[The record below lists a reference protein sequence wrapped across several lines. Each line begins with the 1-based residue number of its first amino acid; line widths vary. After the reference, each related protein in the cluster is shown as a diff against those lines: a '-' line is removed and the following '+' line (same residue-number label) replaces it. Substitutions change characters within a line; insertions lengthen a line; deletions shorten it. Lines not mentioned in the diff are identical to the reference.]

1 MWSVSSAGSRQGG
14 LESPVDARN
23 ASSTTLS
30 SISSAS
36 TKNSPLFA
44 QPTPPGGVG
53 LNALSPPDFTFPAMP
68 ILHTMWPTSLPS
80 PATVHHL
87 VELFFRRCVLPAT
100 IFDAPRILASLLENP
115 ASGAFPETA
124 LLHAIMS
131 YASPHGSEDCIEGRY
146 WDVLGEGRS
155 RRRWHYEL
163 ALDEFEKASA
173 LIFQPALNRCG
184 MSRGLKPDAP
194 SSTSNWRPIRPT
206 NPLQVSE
213 QGTALTTREPILT
226 GVCLTGCS
234 SFDRVQF
241 DRASIGRFSQFMA
254 PGRTFAAVELAAGSQ
269 QASSLGL
276 RA

>member
-68 ILHTMWPTSLPS
+68 VLHTMWPSSLPS

-87 VELFFRRCVLPAT
+87 VELFFCRCVLPAT

-213 QGTALTTREPILT
+213 QGA
-226 GVCLTGCS
+226 CAY
-234 SFDRVQF
+234 D
-241 DRASIGRFSQFMA
+241 SIADLDLCMPYRLLKLRSC
-254 PGRTFAAVELAAGSQ
+254 AV
-269 QASSLGL
+269 
-276 RA
+276 